1 MKPYADYT
9 RSERCAEYAALQEQY
24 DAWKAKQLS
33 LNMAR
38 GKPSRAQLDMVSGI
52 LTVLQS
58 PEDCFDGALDVRNY
72 GELTGIPSAKRLF
85 AELLGVTPS
94 QILVGGSASLNLMYD
109 LIAKAWTHG
118 LQHSPRPWSQE
129 PVVRFLCPAP
139 GYDRHFAVSQFLGME
154 LVNVPMKEDGP
165 DMDIVEKLVAED
177 DTIKAIWC
185 VPMYSN
191 PGGVVYSDEV
201 VKRFAALKPKAK
213 DFRIFWDN
221 AYCVHH
227 LVDNPPVQAN
237 LLEEARKVGNED
249 ICYMF
254 ASTSKITHPGSGIA
268 MIAAS
273 ENNLK
278 YLKNALGFSTIGYD
292 KLNQL
297 RHLRFFGGKFENLVA
312 HMKKHKALI
321 APKFRIV
328 ENTLEREL
336 ADLGIASW
344 SNPQGGYFISF
355 NQKGCAKRIVQLC
368 KEAGV
373 VLTGA
378 GASFPYGVDPEDENI
393 RISPTFPTEEELQK
407 AMEVFVCSAKLAAA
421 EQALAK

>member
-1 MKPYADYT
+1 
-9 RSERCAEYAALQEQY
+9 
-24 DAWKAKQLS
+24 
-33 LNMAR
+33 
-38 GKPSRAQLDMVSGI
+38 
-52 LTVLQS
+52 
-58 PEDCFDGALDVRNY
+58 
-72 GELTGIPSAKRLF
+72 
-85 AELLGVTPS
+85 
-94 QILVGGSASLNLMYD
+94 
-109 LIAKAWTHG
+109 
-118 LQHSPRPWSQE
+118 
-129 PVVRFLCPAP
+129 
-139 GYDRHFAVSQFLGME
+139 
-154 LVNVPMKEDGP
+154 
-165 DMDIVEKLVAED
+165 
-177 DTIKAIWC
+177 
-185 VPMYSN
+185 
-191 PGGVVYSDEV
+191 
-201 VKRFAALKPKAK
+201 
-213 DFRIFWDN
+213 
-221 AYCVHH
+221 
-227 LVDNPPVQAN
+227 
-237 LLEEARKVGNED
+237 
-249 ICYMF
+249 MF

-297 RHLRFFGGKFENLVA
+297 RHLRFFGGKFENLVE